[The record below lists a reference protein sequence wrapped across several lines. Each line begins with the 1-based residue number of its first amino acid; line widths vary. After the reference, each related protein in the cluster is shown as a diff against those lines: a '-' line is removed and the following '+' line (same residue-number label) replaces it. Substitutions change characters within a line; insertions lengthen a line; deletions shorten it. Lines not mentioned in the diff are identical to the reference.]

1 VQYVTSIERLA
12 RQEGIEQGVLQKAQ
26 ESAIETLEVRFGA
39 VPTSIVEAIDTI
51 EAEDK
56 LRSLFRQAIVIDSLE
71 EFQILLNN

>member
-1 VQYVTSIERLA
+1 MQYVTSIERLA